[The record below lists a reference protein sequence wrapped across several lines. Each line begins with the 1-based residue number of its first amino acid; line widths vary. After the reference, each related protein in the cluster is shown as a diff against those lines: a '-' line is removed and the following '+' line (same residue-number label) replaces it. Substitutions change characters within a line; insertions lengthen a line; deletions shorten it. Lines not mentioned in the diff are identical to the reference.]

1 MFVGDKFLNSFFG
14 GKRRLVA
21 SAVRRPRGAVVVAA
35 DAAAAAGSGEFG
47 DEENPYEV
55 QYSLKWDQRFFF
67 FKEKLKNAIFSIR
80 ICDFVLFGC

>member
-1 MFVGDKFLNSFFG
+1 MFLGDKFLNSSFG

-35 DAAAAAGSGEFG
+35 DAAAGAGSAEFG

-55 QYSLKWDQRFFF
+55 QYNLKWEQRFFF
-67 FKEKLKNAIFSIR
+67 SKKKTEK
-80 ICDFVLFGC
+80 CYLFNSCL